1 MEILSAKNLSFTYP
15 GEDTPAL
22 SNINFSVSEG
32 EFVAVCGATG
42 SGKSTLLSLL
52 KREVAP
58 MGKMTGEIFY
68 RSTPLSSMNHKDS
81 AFKIGYV
88 TQRPEQQIVTDK
100 VWHELSFALENMGLP
115 SDEIRRRVAEVACF
129 FGIED
134 LFDRRTDELSGG
146 QKQLLNLAAVVVTR
160 PDILI
165 LDEPTAQLD
174 PIAASDF
181 ITMLKKL
188 HRELSMTIIIA
199 EHRLEEIIPASDSLL
214 VMEGGRIIVFGKTR
228 TIPASLRTNPRMLL
242 GMPAAVRIYSELA
255 VDGEDK
261 DVACPLTVR
270 EGRDYILNNF
280 RQDIKVRKVPE
291 YTHKKDEALSFRDV
305 YLRYSRD
312 SDDVLRALSLT
323 VYEGE
328 LFCVV
333 GGNGSGKTTALLAAS
348 GLRKFYSGSIKV
360 FGRDIRS
367 YKNGSLYSGCLSM
380 LPQDVDTLFLCST
393 VADELR
399 DAGTGV
405 DSLPFEFPK
414 ATLDRHPYD
423 ISGGEKQ
430 LLGLAKLLAT
440 HPRLLLLDEP
450 TKGLDAWYKT
460 KIGDVLRSL
469 TASGITVVVVTHDI
483 EFAAA
488 YADRCALFFRG
499 SVVSSDV
506 PHKFFA
512 ENSFYTTSA
521 ARMVRGIYD
530 GAITADDVIA
540 LCRANGRRN
549 ESKRSL
555 LTGVGVT

>member
-1 MEILSAKNLSFTYP
+1 MEILNAKNLSFTYP
-15 GEDTPAL
+15 DEDTPAL
-22 SNINFSVSEG
+22 SNVTFSVSEG

-68 RSTPLSSMNHKDS
+68 RSTPTSSMSPRDL
-81 AFKIGYV
+81 AFRIGYV

-146 QKQLLNLAAVVVTR
+146 QKQLLNLAAVVATY
-160 PDILI
+160 PDILL

-188 HRELSMTIIIA
+188 NSELSMTIIIA
-199 EHRLEEIIPASDSLL
+199 DHRLEEIIPASDSLL
-214 VMEGGRIIVFGKTR
+214 VLGSGHIIAFGKTR
-228 TIPASLRTNPRMLL
+228 AIASSLRSNPHMLTC
-242 GMPAAVRIYSELA
+242 MPAAVRIYSELA
-255 VDGEDK
+255 NDDDEDK
-261 DVACPLTVR
+261 IECPLTVR
-270 EGRDYILNNF
+270 EGRDYILRCF
-280 RQDIKVRKVPE
+280 RQDIKMRKMPE
-291 YTHKKDEALSFRDV
+291 YTHKKSEALSFRNV

-312 SDDVLRALSLT
+312 SEDVLRALSLT
-323 VYEGE
+323 VYESE
-328 LFCVV
+328 LFCIV

-348 GLRKFYSGSIKV
+348 GLRKFYAGNIKI

-367 YKNGSLYSGCLSM
+367 YKNGSLYSGCLVM

-393 VADELR
+393 VEKELR
-399 DAGTGV
+399 DAGTDA
-405 DSLPFEFPK
+405 DSLPFKFPK
-414 ATLDRHPYD
+414 AILDRHPYN

-460 KIGDVLRSL
+460 KIGNVLRSL
-469 TASGITVVVVTHDI
+469 TASGITVVIVTHDI

-499 SVVSSDV
+499 SVVSSDT
-506 PHKFFA
+506 PQRFFA

-540 LCRANGRRN
+540 LCRANGQRN
-549 ESKRSL
+549 ENKQSA
-555 LTGVGVT
+555 LTGVT